1 MLLSSGY
8 CYVWVRYKIA
18 QGWQTRSILCFLLYY
33 CLIHILLRKT
43 NLLEVLVSNRRY
55 HIHLIGIISDHDQMI
70 DSLAL
75 FFEQRAFFTYD
86 LKEVNVKSANY
97 SRRCIDNCD
106 YVIMLIGDHYGK
118 RNNTGVSQMHL
129 SYINAQTKNKPLLI
143 LRKVHVDKSGLSRQ
157 LLNFVRVVEQQNIGQ
172 IQYFD
177 AKTNIE
183 QLLDFPFQQL
193 QAEHHATGWVKA
205 GRNHDTKTHSKNSS
219 KNSPDTKPS
228 DKPVEETKAVITNT
242 PAPKKPVS
250 AKKPSTSK
258 VVDQKILGTFA
269 VSSVSADDSI
279 AVNFTAHAYE
289 GGNLS
294 DVSLMVNLVWRDIVE
309 TLVSQ
314 KMQFTITGI
323 QRCVNDVINRQALQI
338 VKQLMPNVHA
348 IARTQI
354 AKSDLLNIQAQL
366 TYSGWIIQTA
376 ATSIAG
382 RDQYEVTLA
391 AKQLATT
398 KV

>member
-1 MLLSSGY
+1 M
-8 CYVWVRYKIA
+8 
-18 QGWQTRSILCFLLYY
+18 
-33 CLIHILLRKT
+33 
-43 NLLEVLVSNRRY
+43 SNRRY
-55 HIHLIGIISDHDQMI
+55 HIHLIGIISDHDRMI

-75 FFEQRAFFTYD
+75 FFEQRAFFTHD
-86 LKEVNVKSANY
+86 LKEADVKSANY

-193 QAEHHATGWVKA
+193 QAEHPVTGWVKA
-205 GRNHDTKTHSKNSS
+205 ALNDQKSQPSS
-219 KNSPDTKPS
+219 TNNSPDIKPNEKLTEEPTKTPIS
-228 DKPVEETKAVITNT
+228 ST
-242 PAPKKPVS
+242 PAKKPAIASKKPV
-250 AKKPSTSK
+250 AK
-258 VVDQKILGTFA
+258 VVDNPKTPSTFT
-269 VSSVSADDSI
+269 VSDVSADDEI
-279 AVNFTAHAYE
+279 TVNFTAHAYE

-294 DVSLMVNLVWRDIVE
+294 DVSLMVTLIWRDIVD
-309 TLVSQ
+309 TLVNQ
-314 KMQFTITGI
+314 KMQFTVTGI

-348 IARTQI
+348 IARTQVS
-354 AKSDLLNIQAQL
+354 KLDLLNIQAQL
-366 TYSGWIIQTA
+366 VYSGWIVQTA

-391 AKQLATT
+391 AKQLA
-398 KV
+398 KA